1 MVSFDLGGVLL
12 ILLICFLPVVVFGS
26 GGVIQGS
33 EGVVFFIQEVIRK
46 VCIISGIGTILCSFM
61 RYIAYRKK
69 TSYVKIGQPIWLFII
84 GASLIM
90 LAYLPSPL
98 DHV

>member
-1 MVSFDLGGVLL
+1 MFLVNLGGVLFFL
-12 ILLICFLPVVVFGS
+12 TLCFLPVAIFGYD
-26 GGVIQGS
+26 GIIQGS
-33 EGVVFFIQEVIRK
+33 EGALFFIQEVIRK

-69 TSYVKIGQPIWLFII
+69 TSYVKIGQPIWLFVI
-84 GASLIM
+84 GACLIM